1 MSWKELI
8 KTSFEKNSQLLFQ
21 ALQPGEE
28 ATLNLHAED
37 SDFVRFNRGQVRQT
51 TSVEQAQV
59 KLLLQANNR
68 INKISF
74 PMTGDLQE
82 DRKRFLLY
90 LGKCR
95 NELGSLPENPYPI
108 QLAETGRSET
118 DAKADTPKSEFI
130 IEKVATDAAQD
141 DFVGYMSSGPLVEAM
156 ANSRGTY
163 HWYSS
168 DSYFVD
174 YSLYDGKNAVTH
186 SVAGSNWNE
195 TAWKNSLQD
204 SRQFLNQMKK
214 PRREVPRGDYRV
226 YLAPATLTELL
237 PMISW
242 GGFSQGAFKQGF
254 CGLKRLYENT
264 HSFSPLLTLNENFDL
279 GFSSRMNEIGE
290 IAPHQLPLIERGKGI
305 NLLTSPKS
313 AAEYKIP
320 SNAANEN
327 ETLRSTEMQPGT
339 LKREDIL
346 KTLDTGLYI
355 SNLHYVN
362 WSDREAARMTGM
374 TRFACFWVEKGE
386 IQSPIKDL
394 RFDVSLY
401 DVWGS
406 GLMNLTDFQESFVNK
421 STYMQRAFGGVKVPG
436 MLIQDFKFTL

>member
-1 MSWKELI
+1 MSWKEKI
-8 KTSFEKNSQLLFQ
+8 KTSFEKNSDLLFK

-28 ATLNLHAED
+28 ATLNLSAED
-37 SDFVRFNRGQVRQT
+37 SDFVRFNKGKVRQT

-59 KLLLQANNR
+59 KLVLQANSR

-74 PMTGDLQE
+74 PITGDLQE

-95 NELGSLPENPYPI
+95 NEMAQLPENPYPI
-108 QLAETGRSET
+108 RLAETGRSES
-118 DAKADTPKSEFI
+118 DAKANTPTAAFI
-130 IEKVATDAAQD
+130 IDKVAQDAAHD
-141 DFVGYMSSGPLVEAM
+141 DFVGYMSSGPLMEAM

-195 TAWKNSLQD
+195 MAWKNSLQD
-204 SRQFLNQMKK
+204 ARSFLNQMKK
-214 PRREVPRGDYRV
+214 PRREIPRGDYRV

-237 PMISW
+237 PMIAW
-242 GGFSQGAFKQGF
+242 GGFSQSAFRQGS
-254 CGLKRLYENT
+254 CGLKRLYENAA
-264 HSFSPLLTLNENFDL
+264 SFSSLLTMGENFEL

-290 IAPHQLPLIERGKGI
+290 ISPVRLPLIEKGKGV

-313 AAEYKIP
+313 AAEYKVP
-320 SNAANEN
+320 SNAANEQ
-327 ETLRSTEMQPGT
+327 EFFRSLEVQPGT

-362 WSDREAARMTGM
+362 WSDREAARLTGM

-401 DVWGS
+401 DIWGP
-406 GLMNLTDFQESFVNK
+406 GLVNLTDFQESFVSK
-421 STYMQRAFGGVKVPG
+421 STYMQRTFGGMKVPG